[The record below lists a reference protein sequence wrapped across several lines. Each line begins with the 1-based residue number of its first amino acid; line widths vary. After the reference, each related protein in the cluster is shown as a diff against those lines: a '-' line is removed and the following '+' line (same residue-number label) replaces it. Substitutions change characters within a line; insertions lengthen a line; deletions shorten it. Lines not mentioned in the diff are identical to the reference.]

1 MSLAKLA
8 AVSLVMLISSLSNHQ
23 YQVSSFW
30 LTDMTMFQ
38 QPIGI
43 STNNKLTPQQ
53 QQQDV
58 INNSNLAEI
67 SQDLNPTKPT
77 TIVEERNSSPPKAP
91 VTYATPRIAKVVAKD
106 EKVSFVDNK
115 IGSINIQKLTHF
127 GKVLRKHT

>member
-67 SQDLNPTKPT
+67 SQDLSPTKPT